1 MADKKKKADK
11 KTEPKKAGRKNAEV
25 EAVEAVRATAK
36 HVRVSARK
44 MRLVADTVRGKDL
57 AAARTT
63 LAFSTRAAAKVV
75 DKVIASAAANAEN
88 NHDLSVDDL
97 FVSSIFVNEG
107 PTLKRFRPRA
117 MGRASRIRKRTSHVT
132 VELAPRKEG

>member
-1 MADKKKKADK
+1 MADSKKKDTKSKGKA
-11 KTEPKKAGRKNAEV
+11 EQPA
-25 EAVEAVRATAK
+25 EAVEAAKPVRATARY
-36 HVRVSARK
+36 VRVSARK
-44 MRLVADTVRGKDL
+44 MRLVADTVRGKDI

-88 NHDLSVDDL
+88 NHDMSVDEL
-97 FVSSIFVNEG
+97 FVSSIYVNEG

-117 MGRASRIRKRTSHVT
+117 MGRANKIRKRTSHVT